1 MINITGLYD
10 KSGEIFRIYNAAFSY
25 FPDPDGLKYWIEN
38 YTKKKDDYKDIT
50 KSFILSKEFI
60 SKCGNNISN
69 NLFVE
74 KIYTNVLGRDY
85 DIEGFNYW
93 TGNLDNNIEERW
105 SVLWN
110 ISQSNENIHLFSEVT
125 GILI

>member
-1 MINITGLYD
+1 M
-10 KSGEIFRIYNAAFSY
+10 
-25 FPDPDGLKYWIEN
+25 
-38 YTKKKDDYKDIT
+38 
-50 KSFILSKEFI
+50 
-60 SKCGNNISN
+60 
-69 NLFVE
+69 
-74 KIYTNVLGRDY
+74 LGRDY

-110 ISQSNENIHLFSEVT
+110 ISQSNENITLFSEAT